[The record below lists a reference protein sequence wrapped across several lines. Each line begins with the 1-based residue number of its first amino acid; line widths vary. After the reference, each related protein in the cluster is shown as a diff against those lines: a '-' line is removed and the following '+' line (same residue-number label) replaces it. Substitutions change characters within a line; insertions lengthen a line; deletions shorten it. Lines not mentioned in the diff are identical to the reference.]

1 MKNKVR
7 CLTGLCV
14 WGTVCGTH
22 EEYLTLTHGLHLAYR
37 RVGMGKASRK
47 KAPNSKKVKR
57 PSLSLHIDAF
67 ACSTTI
73 LNSPSPSRKSPSPP
87 GRKARDYISQKAA
100 GLPTTPIGPFPAR
113 PFPSPPPHREPNEGP
128 PRPRL
133 PEPRLPCGRPPSP
146 PGLNM
151 GQLTQLGLRG
161 CRASSSPA
169 SFAASQRRPSPAF
182 IFSGG
187 GGGCQATTRIGGGRV
202 DPAPTA
208 SLLLCPVAQGLTG
221 NVVL

>member
-1 MKNKVR
+1 MKNKDR

-14 WGTVCGTH
+14 WGSVCGTH

-47 KAPNSKKVKR
+47 KAPNSKQVKC

-113 PFPSPPPHREPNEGP
+113 PFPSPHPHENRVYGRLSPFSRSPGFRAAD
-128 PRPRL
+128 RPH
-133 PEPRLPCGRPPSP
+133 
-146 PGLNM
+146 
-151 GQLTQLGLRG
+151 LRAATW
-161 CRASSSPA
+161 AS
-169 SFAASQRRPSPAF
+169 
-182 IFSGG
+182 
-187 GGGCQATTRIGGGRV
+187 
-202 DPAPTA
+202 
-208 SLLLCPVAQGLTG
+208 
-221 NVVL
+221 

>member
-1 MKNKVR
+1 MINKDR

-14 WGTVCGTH
+14 WGSVCGTH

-67 ACSTTI
+67 ACSATI

-100 GLPTTPIGPFPAR
+100 GLPTTPIGSFPAR
-113 PFPSPPPHREPNEGP
+113 PFLSPHENRVYGRLGPFSRSRGFRAADRPHLPATTWASPYGAAEPPHLRPHSPLPSGGRAQPSSLAAEAEVAGRRPGLEGAAWVPPPRRAWGYARS
-128 PRPRL
+128 PR
-133 PEPRLPCGRPPSP
+133 
-146 PGLNM
+146 
-151 GQLTQLGLRG
+151 
-161 CRASSSPA
+161 A
-169 SFAASQRRPSPAF
+169 
-182 IFSGG
+182 
-187 GGGCQATTRIGGGRV
+187 
-202 DPAPTA
+202 
-208 SLLLCPVAQGLTG
+208 
-221 NVVL
+221 